1 MELEGF
7 LVEVITHNWVI
18 TEGKNPTIR
27 ENICL
32 DVSEK
37 RSWRGKSLI
46 DAPIRAI
53 GRGKDG
59 FQHYM
64 CM

>member
-7 LVEVITHNWVI
+7 LVEVITQTGSSQRGRTRFH
-18 TEGKNPTIR
+18 PTIR

-37 RSWRGKSLI
+37 RTWRGKSLI
-46 DAPIRAI
+46 DAPIRDI
-53 GRGKDG
+53 GRRKDG
-59 FQHYM
+59 F
-64 CM
+64 